1 MEVPMPSAMSQLGDP
16 FRMLSYRICEPL
28 KFFKK
33 PKIIRR
39 HIGYKVKAAAMKDT
53 SGRILIVIADDLSFS
68 ETGFYTVWGVYKYLS
83 LKLTS

>member
-1 MEVPMPSAMSQLGDP
+1 MEVPMPAAQSQLGDP
-16 FRMLSYRICEPL
+16 FRMLRYKVRESL

-39 HIGYKVKAAAMKDT
+39 HIGDKIKAAAMKDT
-53 SGRILIVIADDLSFS
+53 SGRVLIVIANDLSLP

-83 LKLTS
+83 LKLTP